1 MLDRQSTAVLNIINS
16 ISNGA
21 YKIIDADEIISRLS
35 ETEKA
40 TKLELAGIIR
50 SLTDHEL
57 VKVKYSTVEE
67 YCLAALPKARL
78 VEERIKV
85 GAPEEEQEEAPT
97 IVEVKPDLDFSKLKR
112 IVRRAA
118 FFGALV
124 GGCIAAV
131 LAFVFDHY
139 ILK

>member
-1 MLDRQSTAVLNIINS
+1 MLDRQSTAVLNIVNN

-21 YKIIDADEIISRLS
+21 YKIIDAEEIISRLA
-35 ETEKA
+35 EADKA

-57 VKVKYSTVEE
+57 IKVKYSTMDE

-78 VEERIKV
+78 VEERIKG
-85 GAPEEEQEEAPT
+85 GAPAVEQEEEPT
-97 IVEVKPDLDFSKLKR
+97 VVEVKPDIDFGKLKR

-118 FFGALV
+118 FLGAIV
-124 GGCIAAV
+124 GGCIVAA
-131 LAFVFDHY
+131 LAFIFDYY